1 MLQRTIRLNGSAAA
15 PSPPALSTAS
25 SSIARASRRPRT
37 AYSAFTTSGLMLSTE
52 SASQVCDD
60 PDEFW
65 ATAAEIMA
73 ARSGMRRDRRRIIVG
88 DLGTPIDATL

>member
-60 PDEFW
+60 PDDEFC
-65 ATAAEIMA
+65 AVAAEIIA
-73 ARSGMRRDRRRIIVG
+73 ARRAMTRDRRSIIVG
-88 DLGTPIDATL
+88 GISSIGV